1 MITEEMSQTF
11 NDAFLELEKEQEA
24 FWNGLSEDEQLSA
37 FCAISR
43 RLFDGEIENR
53 RSYRGI
59 LYDVMGFGPGAY
71 VPAQVAGFLELHNS
85 IFTKDQL
92 VELITNFVNEQHLS
106 VSDDQISDFIRK
118 RHL

>member
-1 MITEEMSQTF
+1 MITEEMTQAF

-24 FWNGLSEDEQLSA
+24 FWNGLTEDQRLNV

-43 RLFDGEIENR
+43 RLYDGEIEEN

-59 LYDVMGFGPGAY
+59 LYDVMGFGPEAY
-71 VPAQVAGFLELHNS
+71 VPAQVAGFLELHNA
-85 IFTKDQL
+85 IFTKDR
-92 VELITNFVNEQHLS
+92 LIGLLTEFTDDHGLT
-106 VSDDQISDFIRK
+106 VSHQQIVDFIKK